1 VAVNSQTIKMLEDR
15 GWIDVVGHREV
26 VGRPALLGT
35 TRQFLDDLGLSSLAQ
50 LPPLQQLADMPDRR
64 SMEALEAALQENFE
78 KAGTEPPDEPET
90 DTSPVEVPIHDSA
103 PLPSMA
109 AEPGQQNQEIE
120 S

>member
-1 VAVNSQTIKMLEDR
+1 
-15 GWIDVVGHREV
+15 
-26 VGRPALLGT
+26 
-35 TRQFLDDLGLSSLAQ
+35 
-50 LPPLQQLADMPDRR
+50 
-64 SMEALEAALQENFE
+64 MEALEAALQENFE
-78 KAGTEPPDEPET
+78 KTGGESPDEPET